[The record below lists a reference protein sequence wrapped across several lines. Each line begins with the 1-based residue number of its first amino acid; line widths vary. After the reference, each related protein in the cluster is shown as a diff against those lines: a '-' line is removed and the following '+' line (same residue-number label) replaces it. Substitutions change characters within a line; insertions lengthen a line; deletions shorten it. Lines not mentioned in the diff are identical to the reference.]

1 MCCVLWC
8 VKNGDQQ
15 REERREKRC
24 GRRRRHTREV
34 QMRAGQDSKHSHH
47 STMSPIDLIS
57 RPYTFAIADGRSIHG
72 VLIAID
78 DQANLLVT
86 NAAETTPDGTHT
98 RQLGL
103 ISLRRDTIK
112 SVCVSQADYSA
123 LFPRVI

>member
-1 MCCVLWC
+1 MEINRE
-8 VKNGDQQ
+8 K
-15 REERREKRC
+15 REERREKRG
-24 GRRRRHTREV
+24 GRRRRHTREE

-47 STMSPIDLIS
+47 IHHNTMSPIDLIS

-112 SVCVSQADYSA
+112 SVCVSQADHSA
-123 LFPRVI
+123 LFPRVL

>member
-1 MCCVLWC
+1 MEINRE
-8 VKNGDQQ
+8 K
-15 REERREKRC
+15 REERREVDDERREEL
-24 GRRRRHTREV
+24 GRT
-34 QMRAGQDSKHSHH
+34 GQGSKHTKHNNYN
-47 STMSPIDLIS
+47 TMSPIDLIS

-112 SVCVSQADYSA
+112 SVCVSQADHSA
-123 LFPRVI
+123 LFPRVL

>member
-1 MCCVLWC
+1 
-8 VKNGDQQ
+8 
-15 REERREKRC
+15 
-24 GRRRRHTREV
+24 
-34 QMRAGQDSKHSHH
+34 MRTEQGSKHSKHGKHSHH
-47 STMSPIDLIS
+47 IHHNTMSPIDLIS
-57 RPYTFAIADGRSIHG
+57 RPYTFAIADGRSVHG

-123 LFPRVI
+123 LFPREI